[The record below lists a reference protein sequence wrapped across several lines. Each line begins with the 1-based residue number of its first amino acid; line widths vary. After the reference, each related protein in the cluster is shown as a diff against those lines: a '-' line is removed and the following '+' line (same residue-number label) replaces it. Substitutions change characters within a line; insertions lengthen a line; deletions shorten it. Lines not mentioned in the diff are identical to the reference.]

1 MGARGETEPP
11 ATAGSDG
18 FEANQAAL
26 DVAGAAAETMW
37 WWSETTE
44 HGEGEGEGAGDARG
58 GGGRAR

>member
-11 ATAGSDG
+11 ATAVSDG
-18 FEANQAAL
+18 FEASQAAL

-37 WWSETTE
+37 WWSEATE
-44 HGEGEGEGAGDARG
+44 EGEGEGEARG